1 VELINATKMRA
12 GYTMGMESS
21 GRQLLVVVVKGTF
34 TIPEN
39 GGVPALARDQV
50 KLIEAD
56 VATGEPGF
64 SAPAY
69 ESDYAPRKPRCDVLL
84 NGSAYAPGGRPTER
98 VTVSLQLGSVSK
110 SFDVVGNRVWQK
122 RFFLTR
128 PSRPSAF
135 TVMPISYNNAFGG
148 VDRTHRNQRRHR
160 AHLEN
165 PIGIG
170 FHSNLAREF
179 VDGRPLP
186 NTEESGRAVRNPKI
200 QYHPMAYGPLGR
212 GWQPRPSFAG
222 TYDQNW
228 QDNVFPFL
236 PADFREDYYQ
246 AAPADQQMPY
256 PRGGEQ
262 VVLRNLTR
270 SGEARF
276 RLPSIKIS
284 VEITNSAYERI
295 KFEAALD
302 TVLIEP
308 DMDRLILLWRSS
320 FPLKKNMHE
329 IRQVVVGE
337 MRKSWYR
344 ARDLGKSYHPSI
356 NHLISSNRET

>member
-1 VELINATKMRA
+1 MPA
-12 GYTMGMESS
+12 GYTMGMEPT

-34 TIPEN
+34 TLPEN
-39 GGVPALARDQV
+39 DRVPALARDQV
-50 KLIEAD
+50 GLIEAD

-84 NGSAYAPGGRPTER
+84 NGSAYAPGGRPVER
-98 VTVSLQLGSVSK
+98 VTVSLQVGTVLK
-110 SFDVVGNRVWQK
+110 SFDVVGDRVWRK
-122 RFFLTR
+122 RGIFTR
-128 PSRPSAF
+128 RSKPKPF

-148 VDRTHRNQRRHR
+148 VDKTHPKEKRHR

-165 PIGIG
+165 PVGIG
-170 FHSNLAREF
+170 FHSNLKAEF
-179 VDGRPLP
+179 INGKPLP
-186 NTEESGRAVRNPKI
+186 NTEENGRAIKRPRGK
-200 QYHPMAYGPLGR
+200 YRPMALGPVGR

-246 AAPADQQMPY
+246 AAPLDQQMSY

-262 VVLRNLTR
+262 VVLKNLSR
-270 SGEARF
+270 IGETRF
-276 RLPSIKIS
+276 RLPSIKVP
-284 VEITNSAYERI
+284 VEITNSAYERT
-295 KFEAALD
+295 KVEAVLD

-356 NHLISSNRET
+356 NHLISSNREA